1 MNESQNQN
9 PETGAGMPVNPTPK
23 KSGLA
28 TAGLVLGII
37 ALVTAFIPIVNNASF
52 FMGIL
57 AAIFGLIPLFKKASV
72 GKAAAALILGVLA
85 IVMTLV
91 MQSVY
96 SKAINDAVDEATKDL
111 SYMMG
116 DKTDEILDEY
126 LDVSIGS
133 FQVTEGEYFT
143 ETQLTVT
150 VKNKGTERKSFD
162 LQIEAVAKDGTRIDT
177 DSIYV
182 SDLGAGQKQTF
193 KIFTLVSSED
203 IAALKQASFQIVEA
217 SMY

>member
-1 MNESQNQN
+1 MNEFQNQN
-9 PETGAGMPVNPTPK
+9 PEMGTEIPTAPTPK
-23 KSGLA
+23 KSGFA

-57 AAIFGLIPLFKKASV
+57 AAIFGLIPLFKKASA
-72 GKAAAALILGVLA
+72 GKAVAALILGVLA

-96 SKAINDAVDEATKDL
+96 TKAINDAVDEATKDL
-111 SYMMG
+111 GYMMG

-126 LDVSIGS
+126 LDVSMGS
-133 FQVTEGEYFT
+133 FQVIEGEYLT

-150 VKNKGTERKSFD
+150 VKNKGAERKSFD
-162 LQIEAVAKDGTRIDT
+162 LQIEAVTKDGTRIDT
-177 DSIYV
+177 DSIYI
-182 SDLGAGQKQTF
+182 SDLGPGQKQTF
-193 KIFTLVSSED
+193 KIFQFVSSED
-203 IAALKQASFQIVEA
+203 IPSLKQATFQVIEA